1 MRIDDEIRARTE
13 AFAADLVSIISR
25 AAVHAVSDALE
36 IPVDR
41 GRAAPRHSS
50 AAALAGLRNSRSN
63 GAPPAPARSAG
74 RVRVARRLFGAKRPP
89 GELAKI
95 VERLAAHIKA
105 HPGQRMEHIGVALG
119 ASTAE
124 LNLPMR
130 KLLVTKRVKTT
141 GHKRATEYFPA

>member
-1 MRIDDEIRARTE
+1 MHIDDEIRARTE
-13 AFAADLVSIISR
+13 AFALDLVSIISR

-36 IPVDR
+36 IPVERD
-41 GRAAPRHSS
+41 RAASRHSQ
-50 AAALAGLRNSRSN
+50 AGSPATPRNARAN
-63 GAPPAPARSAG
+63 GAGSAG
-74 RVRVARRLFGAKRPP
+74 RARVARRSFGAKRPP

-105 HPGQRMEHIGVALG
+105 HPGQRMEHIGAALG

-141 GHKRATEYFPA
+141 GHKRATEYYPA

>member
-13 AFAADLVSIISR
+13 AFALDLVSIISR

-36 IPVDR
+36 IPLTMGATPR
-41 GRAAPRHSS
+41 GRAATRQSS
-50 AAALAGLRNSRSN
+50 PANGGGSRL
-63 GAPPAPARSAG
+63 AG
-74 RVRVARRLFGAKRPP
+74 RVRAPRRPFGAKRPP
-89 GELAKI
+89 SELAKI
-95 VERLAAHIKA
+95 VERLAGHIKA
-105 HPGQRMEHIGVALG
+105 HPGQRMEQIGSALG